1 MRQLSKLTL
10 LELSRAALENAEALL
25 SEAEALL
32 SGEHFARA
40 YFLAVAGIEEI
51 GKSALAFN
59 AAGRDLSNQRV
70 AKTVWEK
77 LLDHKSKIIAAFGP
91 SLHLTQK
98 DGLEEAIEA
107 SMELIGALRRGREPS
122 MYTEILQ
129 DGTVRSPR
137 GIVRPVAAQDSVRLL
152 RHCLHRAR
160 SHLTSGEP
168 PKTSVADD
176 YFYVQ
181 SASKVKQLVEH
192 PDFSPFYLERLK
204 SGAISLEEAIY
215 AFATRPAA

>member
-1 MRQLSKLTL
+1 MRQLSKSTL
-10 LELSRAALENAEALL
+10 ISLSRAALENAEALV

-32 SGEHFARA
+32 KSEHFARA

-59 AAGRDLSNQRV
+59 AAGRNLDDPRV
-70 AKTVWEK
+70 AKAVREK
-77 LLDHKSKIIAAFGP
+77 LLDHKSKIISAFGP
-91 SLHLTQK
+91 SLHLTKK
-98 DGLEEAIEA
+98 DGLGEAIEA

-137 GIVRPVAAQDSVRLL
+137 DIVRPVASRDSVRLAQ
-152 RHCLHRAR
+152 HCLHRAKA
-160 SHLTSGEP
+160 HLTGEEP
-168 PKTSVADD
+168 PTTSVANDF
-176 YFYVQ
+176 FYTQ
-181 SASKVKQLVEH
+181 SASKVKQLMEH
-192 PDFSPFYLERLK
+192 PDFSPFYLERIK
-204 SGAISLEEAIY
+204 GGDTNLEEAIY